1 MSFSFSSN
9 AIRHCRILFDA
20 TVRKSGPRVKRNEL
34 TDSIMSNRVQQ
45 IEPLSTDTEEEQ
57 MVGVVVV
64 SHSADI
70 ARGVV
75 EMASQMAGD
84 EVRLEGAGGDSHSTL
99 GTDEGRVREAIR
111 RADQGDGV
119 AILADLGSA
128 VLTIRHILESG
139 DGLVKLA
146 DAPVVEGAMAAAV
159 VASVGLPLD
168 DVVKAAEEARDARK
182 R

>member
-1 MSFSFSSN
+1 
-9 AIRHCRILFDA
+9 
-20 TVRKSGPRVKRNEL
+20 
-34 TDSIMSNRVQQ
+34 
-45 IEPLSTDTEEEQ
+45 

-64 SHSADI
+64 SHSPDI

-75 EMASQMAGD
+75 DMAGQMAGE
-84 EVRLEGAGGDSHSTL
+84 EVWLEAVGGDSHGTL
-99 GTDEGRVREAIR
+99 GTDEGRVRQAID

-128 VLTIRHILESG
+128 VLTIQHILESG
-139 DGLVKLA
+139 NGVVQLA
-146 DAPVVEGAMAAAV
+146 DAPVVEGAVAAAV
-159 VASVGLPLD
+159 VASMGLPLD